1 MLHFELLGIQLSINL
16 TMPLV
21 KINPRTKSYLSNI
34 LTTAIFWLFAAFLFV
49 VLRTVGI
56 EEGGDFLKLEHDHIR
71 LDLTTVLFGGM
82 MLGIAFGV
90 LDIFLDTEKIRKKSY
105 GFIILVKGIFHVS
118 ILILVTYL
126 IVVVVS
132 LFEAGI
138 ALRQAY
144 SFSLYKW
151 TVSEDFLAA
160 LAYLWVVSMVI
171 SLIKQVNLKLGPGN
185 LAKFMLG
192 TYHHPRV
199 EERIF
204 MFVDMKSST
213 SHAERLGH
221 IRYSQLIQD
230 CFYDLTDVV
239 IERKVEVYHYV
250 GDEAILTWR
259 INDGLDDANCL
270 NAFFDFE
277 KVLNAKSEYY
287 TKKYGFCPEFKAGV
301 NMGLATVAEV
311 GEIKRELHFHGD
323 VLNTASRLQSE
334 CNHYNKK
341 MLISQ
346 DLRNRFTN
354 CPDLN
359 IELIGDIILKG
370 KERKLNIYSVER
382 KEA

>member
-1 MLHFELLGIQLSINL
+1 MA
-16 TMPLV
+16 LV

-34 LTTAIFWLFAAFLFV
+34 LATAIFWLFATFLFV

-56 EEGGDFLKLEHDHIR
+56 NQGGDFLKLEHDHVE
-71 LDLTTVLFGGM
+71 LDLITVLFGGI
-82 MLGIAFGV
+82 MLGIAFGI

-126 IVVVVS
+126 IVVILS
-132 LFEAGI
+132 LFEAGT

-151 TVSEDFLAA
+151 TISEDFLVA
-160 LAYLWVVSMVI
+160 LVYLWVVSMVI
-171 SLIKQVNLKLGPGN
+171 SLIKQVNLKFGPGN

-213 SHAERLGH
+213 THAERLGH
-221 IRYSQLIQD
+221 IRYSELIQD

-259 INDGLDDANCL
+259 VREGLDDANCL

-277 KVLNAKSEYY
+277 RVLYARSNYY
-287 TKKYGFCPEFKAGV
+287 TKKYGFSPEFKAGV
-301 NMGLATVAEV
+301 NIGLATIAEV

-323 VLNTASRLQSE
+323 VLNTAARLQGE

-341 MLISQ
+341 VLISE
-346 DLRNRFTN
+346 DLRSRFSN
-354 CPDLN
+354 YPDLN
-359 IELIGDIILKG
+359 FELIGDIILKG
-370 KERKLNIYSVER
+370 KERKLSIYSVGNKNE
-382 KEA
+382 